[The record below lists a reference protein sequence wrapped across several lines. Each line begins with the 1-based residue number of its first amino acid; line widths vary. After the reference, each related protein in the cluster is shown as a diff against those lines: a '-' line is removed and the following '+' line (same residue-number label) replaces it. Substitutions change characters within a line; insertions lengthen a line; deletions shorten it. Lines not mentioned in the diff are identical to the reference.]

1 LKIKKKYFFIIFLLL
16 GFAGALSAHLA
27 YGSLMKPV
35 IFDKGQSG
43 QEAVIFEIKKGTSFR
58 KLARQLKQQNLIP
71 NQRIFVLYGLLQ
83 GKADKIQAGQY
94 ELSSGRTPLQLLDQF
109 IKGDVIQYKFSI
121 IEGWDFRQ
129 LLTALSENEAIE
141 NTLKDLEA
149 VAIMEHLGY
158 EGIHPEGRFFADTYT
173 FPNGTSD
180 MDFLQRAYQKME
192 QVLAEEWSQ
201 REENLP
207 YANAYE
213 ALIMASIIEKETG
226 LASERD
232 KISGVFVRR
241 LKKKMRLQTDPT
253 VIYGIGSA
261 YKGNLTRKHLVEK
274 TPYNTYRISGLPPT
288 PIAMPGREAIHAA
301 LHPAS
306 GSSLYFVAK
315 GDGSHFFSESLAEH
329 SSAVKKYQWK
339 PVKNYRSAPKK

>member
-1 LKIKKKYFFIIFLLL
+1 
-16 GFAGALSAHLA
+16 
-27 YGSLMKPV
+27 MKPV
-35 IFDKGQSG
+35 VFDNDPLEQKR
-43 QEAVIFEIKKGTSFR
+43 VIFEIKTGTSF
-58 KLARQLKQQNLIP
+58 KQLARQLKTQNLIP

-94 ELSSGRTPLQLLDQF
+94 ELSSGKTPLQLLEQF
-109 IKGDVIQYKFSI
+109 VGGEVIQYKFSI

-129 LLTALSENEAIE
+129 LLMAMSENGTIE
-141 NTLKDLEA
+141 NTLKGLDTET
-149 VAIMEHLGY
+149 IMKRLGH

-180 MDFLQRAYQKME
+180 IDFLKRAYQKME

-207 YANAYE
+207 YAKAYE

-253 VIYGIGSA
+253 VIYGIGSK
-261 YKGNLTRKHLVEK
+261 YKGNLTRKHLTTK
-274 TPYNTYRISGLPPT
+274 TPYNTYRIFGLPPT

-315 GDGSHFFSESLAEH
+315 GDGSHFFSENLAEH

-339 PVKNYRSAPKK
+339 PVKNYRSAPK